1 MSKIGAVLFGI
12 IALFLLIGPF
22 RAPISD
28 GIKGWRTSETTE
40 NYNVTTAAAVT
51 SANVTLSYDLYQAAT
66 AEVIGITSN
75 VTTETPVANTYTEA
89 TKRLLISGLDADATH
104 TLAVS
109 YYAETDDDVMRVLGP
124 FLSFLIF
131 GLPAFAIIYG
141 IWPRKGRR
149 G

>member
-1 MSKIGAVLFGI
+1 MSKISAIFFGI
-12 IALFLLIGPF
+12 ICLFLLIGPF
-22 RAPISD
+22 RTPISD
-28 GIKGWRTSETTE
+28 GIKGWRTSSATE

-51 SANVTLSYDLYQAAT
+51 AANVTLSYDLYQAAT

-89 TKRLLISGLDADATH
+89 TKVLLISGLDADATH
-104 TLAVS
+104 TLAVN

-124 FLSFLIF
+124 FLSFIIF
-131 GLPAFAIIYG
+131 GLPAFAIIWG
-141 IWPRKGRR
+141 MWPRHKR

>member
-1 MSKIGAVLFGI
+1 MSRISAVLFGI

-22 RAPISD
+22 RSPISD
-28 GIKGWRTSETTE
+28 GIKGWRTSSTTE

-51 SANVTLSYDLYQAAT
+51 AANVTLSYDLYQAAT

-75 VTTETPVANTYTEA
+75 VTETPVANTYTEA
-89 TKRLLISGLDADATH
+89 TKVLLVSGLDADATH
-104 TLAVS
+104 TLAVT
-109 YYAETDDDVMRVLGP
+109 YYAETDDEVMQVLGP
-124 FLSFLIF
+124 FLSFIIF

-141 IWPRKGRR
+141 IWPRHRR

>member
-1 MSKIGAVLFGI
+1 MSRISAVLFGI

-22 RAPISD
+22 RSPISD
-28 GIKGWRTSETTE
+28 GIKGWRTSSTTE

-51 SANVTLSYDLYQAAT
+51 AANVTLSYDLYQAAT

-75 VTTETPVANTYTEA
+75 VTETPVANTYTEA
-89 TKRLLISGLDADATH
+89 TKVLLVSGLDADATH
-104 TLAVS
+104 TLAVT
-109 YYAETDDDVMRVLGP
+109 YYAETDDEVMRVLGP

-141 IWPRKGRR
+141 IWPRHKR